1 MIDQLRKQLTYKWN
15 NTPVKKKLIGAA
27 VIIVIALIIILN

>member
-1 MIDQLRKQLTYKWN
+1 MIDQLRKKLIYKWN
-15 NTPVKKKLIGAA
+15 NTPVKNKLIGGA